1 MIKINKHPKSMEE
14 LQTSV
19 PSGFTMKFDN
29 GNTISVQFGM
39 GNYCANKNKE
49 SKTQCTTAE
58 IAIWDAKG
66 TWYKFVDANDEV
78 LGHCSAD
85 DVAKWINFAA
95 TKTSDT
101 WNPLTGKLVL
111 TESKGW
117 VVRFNFSNE
126 IEQEF
131 DGEVLS
137 STTRY
142 EELPVHPDCL
152 EMAERLGTT
161 KLVVDFIAQTI
172 AVGTNEFDIT
182 DKDVA
187 VII

>member
-1 MIKINKHPKSMEE
+1 MKE

-58 IAIWDAKG
+58 IAIWDANG
-66 TWYKFVDANDEV
+66 TWYEFKDAHDEV

-85 DVAKWINFAA
+85 KVAEWIHFAA

-101 WNPLTGKLVL
+101 WNPLTGKLVF
-111 TESKGW
+111 TDSKGW

-137 STTRY
+137 STTLY
-142 EELPVHPDCL
+142 DELPVHPDHV
-152 EMAERLGTT
+152 EMAEKLYET
-161 KLVVDFIAQTI
+161 KLSVDFVAQTI
-172 AVGTNEFDIT
+172 AVGTNEWDVMDT
-182 DKDVA
+182 DVA
-187 VII
+187 VILNN